1 LSAGPG
7 PRWQTKLATAIHARA
22 ALRDGVAYVGTS
34 GGEFHAIAMTDG
46 RFKWTFAA
54 GRGVFGEALATDDAV
69 YFACDNGYLFKLDR
83 AKGKELWR
91 YDLGDERAAHP
102 AAPAR
107 RQQRRLRLGFL
118 ATMDNFVYALDRESG
133 QIIWRWQMPDAGSTS
148 SDGGGQYRPHIT
160 MLDGISLD
168 QLRTFIAAAD
178 EGSFSAA
185 GRRLKRAQS
194 VVSLTLAN
202 LEAQLGVKLFDRRAR
217 FPVLTDHGR
226 ALLADARAVTSLA
239 DLFKAQAKSLAGG
252 LEPELSVIADVML
265 PTSIFTA
272 AVAAFQQQF
281 PSTLLRLDVES
292 SALVEPVLSGRCAL
306 GIVGSWSVAP
316 PQLTR
321 ERLLAVQLPM
331 VVAPQHPLARHR
343 KPIPMAALSEYIQLV
358 HTDVSD
364 RARGPSSVLSSRM
377 WRLSHLGAKHAFLRA
392 GFGFGSLP
400 LHVVEQ
406 DLASGALV
414 QIAIEDALPEDR
426 SVVMSA
432 VYRTDSPP
440 GPAGRWF
447 IDRLKSEDQLQRNRA
462 GRAPKRAASRARRK
476 R

>member
-1 LSAGPG
+1 
-7 PRWQTKLATAIHARA
+7 
-22 ALRDGVAYVGTS
+22 
-34 GGEFHAIAMTDG
+34 
-46 RFKWTFAA
+46 
-54 GRGVFGEALATDDAV
+54 
-69 YFACDNGYLFKLDR
+69 
-83 AKGKELWR
+83 
-91 YDLGDERAAHP
+91 
-102 AAPAR
+102 
-107 RQQRRLRLGFL
+107 
-118 ATMDNFVYALDRESG
+118 
-133 QIIWRWQMPDAGSTS
+133 
-148 SDGGGQYRPHIT
+148 

-185 GRRLKRAQS
+185 GRRLRRAQS

-202 LEAQLGVKLFDRRAR
+202 LESQLGLKLFDRSAR

-226 ALLADARAVTSLA
+226 ALLADARAVTGLA

-265 PTSIFTA
+265 PTSVFTS
-272 AVAAFQQQF
+272 AVAAFQEQF

-292 SALVEPVLSGRCAL
+292 SALVEPVLNGRCAL

-321 ERLLAVQLPM
+321 ERLLAVKLPM

-343 KPIPMAALSEYIQLV
+343 KPIPMAALAEHIQLV

-364 RARGPSSVLSSRM
+364 RARGAGSVLSPRM

-400 LHVVEQ
+400 MHLVEQ
-406 DLASGALV
+406 DLATGALV
-414 QIAIEDALPEDR
+414 QILIEDLSPQDQT
-426 SVVMSA
+426 VVMSA
-432 VYRTDSPP
+432 VYRTDNPP

-447 IDRLKSEDQLQRNRA
+447 IDRLKSGDQPQRVRSA
-462 GRAPKRAASRARRK
+462 RARR
-476 R
+476 RR

>member
-1 LSAGPG
+1 
-7 PRWQTKLATAIHARA
+7 
-22 ALRDGVAYVGTS
+22 
-34 GGEFHAIAMTDG
+34 
-46 RFKWTFAA
+46 
-54 GRGVFGEALATDDAV
+54 
-69 YFACDNGYLFKLDR
+69 
-83 AKGKELWR
+83 
-91 YDLGDERAAHP
+91 
-102 AAPAR
+102 
-107 RQQRRLRLGFL
+107 
-118 ATMDNFVYALDRESG
+118 
-133 QIIWRWQMPDAGSTS
+133 
-148 SDGGGQYRPHIT
+148 

-185 GRRLKRAQS
+185 GRRLRRAQS

-202 LEAQLGVKLFDRRAR
+202 LESQLGVKLFDRRAR

-265 PTSIFTA
+265 PTSVFTA

-281 PSTLLRLDVES
+281 PSTLLRLQVES
-292 SALVEPVLSGRCAL
+292 SALVEPVASGRCML

-321 ERLLAVQLPM
+321 ERLLAVKLPM
-331 VVAPQHPLARHR
+331 LVSSQHPLARHR
-343 KPIPMAALSEYIQLV
+343 KPIPMAALSEHIQLV

-364 RARGPSSVLSSRM
+364 RARGAGSVLSHRM

-400 LHVVEQ
+400 MHLVEQ

-414 QIAIEDALPEDR
+414 QIDIEDAPPENQT
-426 SVVMSA
+426 VVMSA

-447 IDRLKSEDQLQRNRA
+447 IDRLKSEDLQQRARHTRAAQTKA
-462 GRAPKRAASRARRK
+462 GRRRRK